1 MVFIMSGLRDSRISI
16 VPKTGADVA
25 IHDAAGDDAA
35 ADTKLCAKQCEF
47 AANRSLFTS
56 AGETELTV
64 ATRRLMQAEE
74 NAAQAGARVL
84 LQWNVVQAILA
95 KPPKDRH
102 DGELENAKAALE
114 FAKAAH
120 TDAKES
126 RTASVNASG
135 VAAAAASRSPPSNAS
150 SAICD
155 SPRPFAAISEPRH
168 AVAGAADSFS
178 SSSTETALA
187 VMLND
192 ESNAHPLP
200 DAKSKVSFA
209 DPCPYLYCMSISLR
223 FFSFPSFFCLLL
235 CLCRRLFFFI
245 CVCMYFKYI
254 FEFSCFIA
262 RMNRSLSTQRNQQS
276 LETRYARLF
285 RLSGSMSRPT
295 KILRTTVIGGLAYM
309 FCLMLLIWDVIV
321 ELWLHR
327 YRRHQLADAATG
339 GRANDLLA
347 LLKEGADIDFKNK
360 VREVISYVLLVSV
373 LMFLF

>member
-1 MVFIMSGLRDSRISI
+1 MVFIMSGLRHSRISV
-16 VPKTGADVA
+16 VPKTGADIA
-25 IHDAAGDDAA
+25 IHAAA

-47 AANRSLFTS
+47 AAKRSLFTS

-84 LQWNVVQAILA
+84 QQWNVVQAILA
-95 KPPKDRH
+95 KPPKDRY

-155 SPRPFAAISEPRH
+155 SPHPIAAISEPRH

-178 SSSTETALA
+178 SSSTEATLA
-187 VMLND
+187 VTLND
-192 ESNAHPLP
+192 ESNAHPLS

-209 DPCPYLYCMSISLR
+209 DPCLYLYCMSISLR
-223 FFSFPSFFCLLL
+223 FFSSPLSFVCCSVSVAVSSF
-235 CLCRRLFFFI
+235 LFV
-245 CVCMYFKYI
+245 CVYI
-254 FEFSCFIA
+254 LNTFSS
-262 RMNRSLSTQRNQQS
+262 SLVS
-276 LETRYARLF
+276 
-285 RLSGSMSRPT
+285 
-295 KILRTTVIGGLAYM
+295 
-309 FCLMLLIWDVIV
+309 
-321 ELWLHR
+321 
-327 YRRHQLADAATG
+327 
-339 GRANDLLA
+339 LLA
-347 LLKEGADIDFKNK
+347 
-360 VREVISYVLLVSV
+360 
-373 LMFLF
+373 